1 MCLCVNNTL
10 AKTELYILLS
20 HIVQMIEVRFMPYDH
35 IACFYTSTVFPGMV
49 CTKSKYEMQVCVS
62 SAALHYLIL
71 VCTIIYSGISWTV
84 DPRCG
89 GVLVF
94 GFSRILNVERK
105 QKSVGHGVRRY
116 KRRAYLAVWHL

>member
-1 MCLCVNNTL
+1 
-10 AKTELYILLS
+10 
-20 HIVQMIEVRFMPYDH
+20 MIEVRFMPYDH
-35 IACFYTSTVFPGMV
+35 IACFYTSTVFPGGMV

-94 GFSRILNVERK
+94 GFHVFKKWRGNRKVSDTVYVGTSDERIWQFGICSLCFLTR
-105 QKSVGHGVRRY
+105 
-116 KRRAYLAVWHL
+116 